1 MKPKMKP
8 QMKRS
13 VSNILPIQVR
23 SKKIILKKKS
33 YENNNHYEE
42 TQEIKPVIIIPAR
55 YQSSRLPG
63 KALKYIQGK
72 TMLQRTFEK
81 CIEALSK
88 ENVYIA
94 TDNLKIKKHCEDFG
108 ANVLM
113 TSSSCLTGT
122 DRIAEASKYIKC
134 DVVINVQGDEPIIN
148 PLDIKKIIDT
158 AREYPGEIIN
168 GMAIIETLDEFVN
181 PSIPKVVARPD
192 GKLLYMSRAA
202 IPTTKKLKFE
212 TAWKQICIYAF
223 PVDSLE
229 TFAQQYNKT
238 SLEQVEDIEILRFL
252 EMGYDVRMIKL
263 SGSSFAIDTPED
275 LKKIRNYIR
284 TKS

>member
-1 MKPKMKP
+1 MKPKMK
-8 QMKRS
+8 RS
-13 VSNILPIQVR
+13 VSDFLPIQAR
-23 SKKIILKKKS
+23 HRKIILNKKT
-33 YENNNHYEE
+33 YEINNLHEE

-55 YQSSRLPG
+55 YNSSRLPG
-63 KALKYIQGK
+63 KALKDIEG
-72 TMLQRTFEK
+72 TSMLQRTFEQ

-88 ENVYIA
+88 QDVYIA

-134 DVVINVQGDEPIIN
+134 DFVINVQGDEPIIN
-148 PLDIKKIIDT
+148 PADIIKVIDA

-223 PVDSLE
+223 PVDSLK
-229 TFAQQYNKT
+229 TFAKQYNKT
-238 SLEQVEDIEILRFL
+238 SLEQIEDIEILRFV
-252 EMGYDVRMIKL
+252 EMGYDVRMIQL

-275 LKKIRNYIR
+275 LKKIRKYVR

>member
-1 MKPKMKP
+1 MKPKMK
-8 QMKRS
+8 RS
-13 VSNILPIQVR
+13 VSDFLPIQAR
-23 SKKIILKKKS
+23 RRKIILKKRS
-33 YENNNHYEE
+33 YEINNLHEE

-55 YQSSRLPG
+55 YESSRLPG
-63 KALKYIQGK
+63 KALRDIEG
-72 TMLQRTFEK
+72 TSMLQRTFEQ

-88 ENVYIA
+88 QDVYIA

-113 TSSSCLTGT
+113 TSASCLTGT

-148 PLDIKKIIDT
+148 PADIIKVIDA

-168 GMAIIETLDEFVN
+168 GMAIIETVDEFVN
-181 PSIPKVVARPD
+181 PSIPKVVTRPD

-223 PVDSLE
+223 PVDSLK
-229 TFAQQYNKT
+229 TFAQQDNKT
-238 SLEQVEDIEILRFL
+238 SLEQIEDIEILRFL

-275 LKKIRNYIR
+275 LKKIRKYIR